1 MNIARHGVRRRVCAL
16 KRRRVADF
24 ATHRE
29 VQSGDTSPHSK
40 GFSLIEVMVA
50 VLILGVSLVGLV
62 HGINTALV
70 SGKESE
76 IQSQAALLAA
86 GQIEL
91 LRADGYYLEGE
102 TSGEFDGDLSVYS
115 WRQNV
120 AAIEPEG
127 LYEVTVTIENTQ
139 SGEEIFELKTL
150 LFDPP
155 LTTEETETQKKERER
170 KKGRL

>member
-1 MNIARHGVRRRVCAL
+1 MIRARTTA
-16 KRRRVADF
+16 
-24 ATHRE
+24 
-29 VQSGDTSPHSK
+29 

-70 SGKESE
+70 SGKEAE

-86 GQIEL
+86 EQIEE

-102 TSGEFDGDLSVYS
+102 TTGEFAGALSIYS
-115 WRQNV
+115 YRQNV
-120 AAIEPEG
+120 AVTRPEG
-127 LYEVTVTIENTQ
+127 LYEVTVAIEKTD
-139 SGEEIFELKTL
+139 SGEQIYELKTL

-155 LTTEETETQKKERER
+155 IIRDDTDKDKEKERNRR
-170 KKGRL
+170 KRNE

>member
-1 MNIARHGVRRRVCAL
+1 MQRRYRLTFFNGHARQTGGLRY
-16 KRRRVADF
+16 
-24 ATHRE
+24 E
-29 VQSGDTSPHSK
+29 K

-86 GQIEL
+86 GQIEQ

-120 AAIEPEG
+120 AATEPEG

-139 SGEEIFELKTL
+139 SGEEIYELKTL

-155 LTTEETETQKKERER
+155 LTTEETEAQKKERER
-170 KKGRL
+170 KKGRQ

>member
-1 MNIARHGVRRRVCAL
+1 
-16 KRRRVADF
+16 
-24 ATHRE
+24 
-29 VQSGDTSPHSK
+29 
-40 GFSLIEVMVA
+40 
-50 VLILGVSLVGLV
+50 VSLVGLV

-86 GQIEL
+86 GQIEQ

-120 AAIEPEG
+120 AATEPEG

-139 SGEEIFELKTL
+139 SGEEIYELKTL

-155 LTTEETETQKKERER
+155 LTTEESEAQKKERER
-170 KKGRL
+170 QKGRQ